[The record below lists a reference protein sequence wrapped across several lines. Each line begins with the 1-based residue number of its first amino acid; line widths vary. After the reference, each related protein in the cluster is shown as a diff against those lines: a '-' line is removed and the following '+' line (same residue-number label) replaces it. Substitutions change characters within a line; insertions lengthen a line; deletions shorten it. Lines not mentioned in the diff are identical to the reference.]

1 MRDRA
6 QAKSTADNIGAQV
19 GLTRLAEPLCTLEVQ
34 IAHSPKHPAG
44 EHLHLAAAH
53 HHAAAAGGASGFWGE
68 PAAPGAGWR
77 GCS

>member
-19 GLTRLAEPLCTLEVQ
+19 GFTRLAEPLCTLEVQ
-34 IAHSPKHPAG
+34 IAHSPKHPPG

-53 HHAAAAGGASGFWGE
+53 HHAAPPKDLTGGRNFSLKMFGSE
-68 PAAPGAGWR
+68 KNE
-77 GCS
+77 